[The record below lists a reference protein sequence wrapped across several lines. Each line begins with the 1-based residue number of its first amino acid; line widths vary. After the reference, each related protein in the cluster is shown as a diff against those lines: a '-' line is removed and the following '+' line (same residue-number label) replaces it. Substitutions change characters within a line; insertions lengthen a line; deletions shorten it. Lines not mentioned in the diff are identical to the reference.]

1 MLIKTNL
8 VYLAED
14 YGITDYEGFSDYLF
28 ANFRDYVWRVYDG
41 IEYCHANDAKFLAK
55 EYLEYKRIVSN
66 YEVIV

>member
-41 IEYCHANDAKFLAK
+41 VEYCHANDAKWLAE
-55 EYLEYKRIVSN
+55 EYLEYKS
-66 YEVIV
+66 EVLRFW